1 MPRKHERKTVA
12 VGTVL
17 DSSAGRRESR
27 ISDLS
32 LGGCYVESM
41 TGFQPGEAVSFDL
54 SDQSGGTVGFTGEVA
69 YVLDG
74 FGFGLRFTNLG
85 PEQIAFLERALPEE
99 QYHEQPSY

>member
-1 MPRKHERKTVA
+1 MRRKHERTPVA
-12 VGTVL
+12 VDTVL
-17 DSSAGRRESR
+17 DSSAGKRESR

-41 TGFQPGEAVSFDL
+41 TNFQPGEPVSFDL
-54 SDQSGGTVGFTGEVA
+54 IDTGGGTIGFTGEVA

-85 PEQIAFLERALPEE
+85 PEQIRFLQQALPME
-99 QYHEQPSY
+99 S